1 MQSAEAEG
9 TSSAANEVA
18 EAAAVEA
25 AEGVV
30 VVSSAPQQTIVAGP
44 VMEERASGSP
54 APSTRTCQQE
64 NGKGVKCILNGA
76 EIVISVPN
84 PLRVHGRTSTPQDH
98 SNETGTSPVLHKIS
112 YFSILY
118 TKTNTFRK
126 YME

>member
-1 MQSAEAEG
+1 MVEEEAAEVVA
-9 TSSAANEVA
+9 A
-18 EAAAVEA
+18 EAAAEIEEETA
-25 AEGVV
+25 VV
-30 VVSSAPQQTIVAGP
+30 
-44 VMEERASGSP
+44 SP
-54 APSTRTCQQE
+54 APADRRLGVRHRPNPGTQGPSIRTCQQE

-76 EIVISVPN
+76 EIVISVAN